1 MSNNENTKPVA
12 KDKYMK
18 NNGAIHSIA
27 PAQKLLEQDQQK
39 AEKSNSVNTE
49 INNNANTEKSN
60 DVKKGRKKMQFI
72 DPVKA
77 TFVLESEI
85 HKELKRAAVDEDRKM
100 AELVADALVMYFEAT
115 RGYNRQS

>member
-1 MSNNENTKPVA
+1 
-12 KDKYMK
+12 
-18 NNGAIHSIA
+18 
-27 PAQKLLEQDQQK
+27 
-39 AEKSNSVNTE
+39 
-49 INNNANTEKSN
+49 
-60 DVKKGRKKMQFI
+60 MQFV

-77 TFVLESEI
+77 TFVLENEI

>member
-49 INNNANTEKSN
+49 ISN
-60 DVKKGRKKMQFI
+60 DVKKGRKKMQFV

-77 TFVLESEI
+77 TFVLENEI